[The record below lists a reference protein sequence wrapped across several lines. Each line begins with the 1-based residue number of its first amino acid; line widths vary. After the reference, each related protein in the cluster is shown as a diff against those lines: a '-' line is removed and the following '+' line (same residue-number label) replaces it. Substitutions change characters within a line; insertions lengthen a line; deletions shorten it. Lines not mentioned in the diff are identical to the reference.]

1 MRNHNTLLFVAKRCA
16 LLIPQLIGISIVT
29 FLFLHLLPGNPAYL
43 IAGNLATPEAI
54 RSIEHHLG
62 LDKPLLVQY
71 VIYVGNILHGDLGTS
86 WLSGN
91 AVLTDLLQRVP
102 ATIEL
107 VSIALV
113 IIAVLGIALGVV
125 VAVNP
130 RGLVARAV
138 FGYGLLAGALPDF
151 WIGLILI
158 FILYYKL
165 RLFPAPL
172 GQLDLGVAPPRTMTG
187 MYLVDSLLTAN
198 WPAFGSSL
206 RHLILPEMT
215 LVFVYM
221 GLVVRMTATS
231 MQGAL
236 KADYIRTARASG
248 LGPLRVD
255 WQALRNA
262 LPPVLTVLGISYA
275 YLLGGAV
282 LVETIFAWGGIGQ
295 YAVQAVTNSD
305 YLAIEGFVLTA
316 AVFTMVVYL
325 IVDIAHFLLDP
336 RVSV

>member
-1 MRNHNTLLFVAKRCA
+1 MRRHTPLLFVARRCV
-16 LLIPQLIGISIVT
+16 LLVPQLIGISVVT

-43 IAGNLATPEAI
+43 IAGNLATPQEVRA
-54 RSIEHHLG
+54 IEHHLG
-62 LDKPLLVQY
+62 LDKPLVVQY
-71 VIYVGNILHGDLGTS
+71 LIYVGHLLHGDLGTS

-113 IIAVLGIALGVV
+113 LIAVLGILLGVV
-125 VAVNP
+125 IAVNP
-130 RGLVARAV
+130 RGLIARAI

-158 FILYYKL
+158 FVLYYKL

-172 GQLDLGVAPPRTMTG
+172 GQLDLGVTAPRPITG
-187 MYLVDSLLTAN
+187 MYLVDSVLTAN
-198 WPAFGSSL
+198 WAAFGSSL

-231 MQGAL
+231 MQHTL
-236 KADYIRTARASG
+236 HADYIRTARAAG
-248 LGPLRVD
+248 LGPRRVV

-262 LPPVLTVLGISYA
+262 LPPVLTVLGTSYA

-305 YLAIEGFVLTA
+305 YLAIEGFILTA
-316 AVFTMVVYL
+316 AVFTMLVYL
-325 IVDIAHFLLDP
+325 LVDIGHYLLDP

>member
-1 MRNHNTLLFVAKRCA
+1 MRHHNPLLFVARRVA
-16 LLIPQLIGISIVT
+16 LLIPQLFGISIVT

-43 IAGNLATPEAI
+43 IAGNLATPETV

-62 LDKPLLVQY
+62 LDKPLIVQY
-71 VIYVGNILHGDLGTS
+71 LIYVGNLLHGDLGNS

-91 AVLTDLLQRVP
+91 PVLTDLRQRVP

-113 IIAVLGIALGVV
+113 IIAVVGILLGVV
-125 VAVNP
+125 VARNP
-130 RGLVARAV
+130 RGLIARAV

-158 FILYYKL
+158 FVLYYKL

-172 GQLDLGVAPPRTMTG
+172 GQLDLDVTAPHTITG
-187 MYLVDSLLTAN
+187 MYLVDSLLTAD
-198 WPAFGSSL
+198 WPAFSSSL

-215 LVFVYM
+215 LVAVYM

-231 MQGAL
+231 MQNAL
-236 KADYIRTARASG
+236 NADYTRTARATG
-248 LGPLRVD
+248 LSPLRID
-255 WQALRNA
+255 WKALRNA
-262 LPPVLTVLGISYA
+262 LPPVLTVLGISYS

-282 LVETIFAWGGIGQ
+282 LVETVFAWGGIGQ

-316 AVFTMVVYL
+316 AVFTVAVYL

-336 RVSV
+336 RVQV